1 MKSQALQGLIHKIFS
16 DEKTKQEF
24 ISNPEGVM
32 SRYSLS
38 ESEKKAVMTTYSRI
52 GIGAGNSTQLEATI
66 GTTDSWF

>member
-1 MKSQALQGLIHKIFS
+1 MKSQALQSLIQKIFS

-52 GIGAGNSTQLEATI
+52 GLTSSNSTQLSAAIDPT
-66 GTTDSWF
+66 GTWF